1 MNIIEQNN
9 ESDNK
14 SDSEKKKRNRPCK
27 NERYESER
35 KELIKE
41 LEKLMGLTEET
52 RGVLLYDL
60 EHNEVLKEYLKDK
73 VPEIKKIFK
82 CSSWNYFKSD
92 DNNKDVVGLLKSIFK
107 NEKYEIISKKKIDIR
122 DDIKKQ
128 YSHLFF
134 FNGININQY
143 FQ

>member
-35 KELIKE
+35 KGLIKE
-41 LEKLMGLTEET
+41 LEKLMGLTEEK

-60 EHNEVLKEYLKDK
+60 EHNEELKEYLKDK
-73 VPEIKKIFK
+73 VPEIKRMFK
-82 CSSWNYFKSD
+82 CGCWNYFIQKEEDRSII
-92 DNNKDVVGLLKSIFK
+92 GMLKSIFK
-107 NEKYEIISKKKIDIR
+107 NEKYELSNRRRLTEREGIKKIYIE
-122 DDIKKQ
+122 I
-128 YSHLFF
+128 Y
-134 FNGININQY
+134 FNKI
-143 FQ
+143 